1 MKKRRIFSAK
11 QKSEIVIELLKSSG
25 AALEIAKKH
34 DLSPS
39 VLDRWKNEFLT
50 NAEKVFDKQ
59 ADIEKDKKI
68 KKYEYVITKMTT
80 QNDFLEKVLAH
91 MERV

>member
-59 ADIEKDKKI
+59 ADVDLCPLGEKTRKSKN
-68 KKYEYVITKMTT
+68 TNMS
-80 QNDFLEKVLAH
+80 
-91 MERV
+91 